1 MIYDLRFIYYFTI
14 LHQPSSISHHPS
26 SFSHHPSAIIH
37 HPSAIFHHPSSLQ
50 RYEKLAVVGRH
61 DEAPTDA

>member
-1 MIYDLRFIYYFTI
+1 MFNAINYTIYNLTIYNLQFIYYFIYLAI
-14 LHQPSSISHHPS
+14 LHQPSSIS
-26 SFSHHPSAIIH
+26 
-37 HPSAIFHHPSSLQ
+37 HHPSSLQ